1 MRPVSVATMTL
12 RASVAAARRN
22 MPDVDRT
29 WVRPAGSTP
38 VEAIHS
44 AWEAQPHSG
53 WIISSASGNSA
64 RRASRSA
71 GSMPAC
77 TWHSPIHTSS
87 LRPVWR
93 STWAARN
100 MSGRKR
106 ISLSAGI
113 ACTTWTA
120 LAEVQQ

>member
-1 MRPVSVATMTL
+1 MTL
-12 RASVAAARRN
+12 LASVAAARRN
-22 MPDVDRT
+22 MPEVERT
-29 WVRPAGSTP
+29 WVRSAGSIP
-38 VEAIHS
+38 DEAIQT
-44 AWEAQPHSG
+44 ACDAQPHSG

-64 RRASRSA
+64 RRSSRSA

-77 TWHSPIHTSS
+77 TWHSPIHTSIF
-87 LRPVWR
+87 RPVWR
-93 STWAARN
+93 STCAARN

-106 ISLSAGI
+106 ISLPAGI